1 MPGTSSRA
9 SPVSSEKKRNKVRF
23 REHACRSAAVCV
35 RGTCIR
41 LVLLREILWH
51 KTNEGFCILGICWKR
66 PEVIHDK
73 LGKEKKRKKNTNVD
87 APGNWF
93 YDKKIVFTEKFK
105 MDAAHAHARDTH
117 FPPCLQTSSSRCSRA
132 SPLASLC
139 WRPPHPFGSSVFLTS
154 HFLTLFS
161 SGLPHQH

>member
-1 MPGTSSRA
+1 MPSTSSRA
-9 SPVSSEKKRNKVRF
+9 SPVNLKLREK
-23 REHACRSAAVCV
+23 HACRSAAVCV
-35 RGTCIR
+35 RGTCIG

-51 KTNEGFCILGICWKR
+51 KTNEGFCISGICWKR
-66 PEVIHDK
+66 PEVIHGK
-73 LGKEKKRKKNTNVD
+73 LGDYKRKKTLMWM
-87 APGNWF
+87 PPEIGF
-93 YDKKIVFTEKFK
+93 MIKKIVFTERFK

-154 HFLTLFS
+154 HFLNLFS
-161 SGLPHQH
+161 SSLPHQH